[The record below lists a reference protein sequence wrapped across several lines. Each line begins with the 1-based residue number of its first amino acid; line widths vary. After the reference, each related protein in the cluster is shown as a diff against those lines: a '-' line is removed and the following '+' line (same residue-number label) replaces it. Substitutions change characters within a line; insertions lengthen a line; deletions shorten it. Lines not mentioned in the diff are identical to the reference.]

1 MKTILYILSLVLL
14 FLLGCKPHD
23 EHFIGDIHH
32 VDIDIQDIKEE
43 TNFPTVHL
51 SPVMQ
56 TQNDT
61 EGFLVCDSL
70 AFFFNYVSGEHFV
83 DVYNIN
89 TKGKIGEYIRRGRGR
104 NEFVTIAPFSLLYKE
119 NGELKSL
126 TNAPQE
132 NRYFIWNITE
142 SIKRGNDSI
151 EKSSVQ
157 RWREFYSCPPRILAK
172 FSDSLMVGTTA
183 SVRDNDG
190 NLLSCPSIHIM
201 NYLNG
206 YNVKTIRPFDNPI
219 VNDNSIILPE
229 RFFSGATRVNIDTK
243 KIITA
248 YYYLPVISVVD
259 LETLEVDGYLF
270 DECLEY
276 SIFETDM
283 KNAKK
288 CFARITSSDKYI
300 YALWNGKKISD
311 KSIADGFNILII
323 LDWNGN
329 LVKIVKTDKKINN
342 IYYDHFSDILYG
354 CNDNESMLY
363 QVNQEKTK
371 EY

>member
-1 MKTILYILSLVLL
+1 MKTNILLFALLSLV
-14 FLLGCKPHD
+14 GCKPHD
-23 EHFIGDIHH
+23 AHFTGDIHH
-32 VDIDIQDIKEE
+32 VDIDIQNILEGK
-43 TNFPTVHL
+43 NFPTVHL

-83 DVYNIN
+83 DVYNMN
-89 TKGKIGEYIRRGRGR
+89 TKEKIGEHIRRGRGR

-183 SVRDNDG
+183 SVRDDNG
-190 NLLSCPSIHIM
+190 SLLSCPSIHII
-201 NYLNG
+201 NYHNG
-206 YNVKTIRPFDNPI
+206 CNVKTIQPFDNPI
-219 VNDNSIILPE
+219 ENNHSRILPE

-270 DECLEY
+270 DECLDY

-300 YALWNGKKISD
+300 YALWNGKNVFD
-311 KSIADGFNILII
+311 KNIVDGFNILII

-329 LVKIVKTDKKINN
+329 LIEIIKTDKNLNN
-342 IYYDHFSDILYG
+342 IYYDQFSDILYG
-354 CNDNESMLY
+354 CSEKESMLY
-363 QVNQEKTK
+363 QVNIEKIK
-371 EY
+371 KQ